1 MSFKANLFL
10 GDQSDLVSTHSVTVT
25 AGFLAHIIESAFSNL
40 EDLNISTSRSVLR
53 SRKRVPQIM
62 YGFGGDGSRPTSLL
76 ARASSVSPGHLWLCS
91 KPVLCYTVLHP
102 GPTRVRRVWPA
113 PAPGSRS
120 PRF

>member
-53 SRKRVPQIM
+53 SRKSAT
-62 YGFGGDGSRPTSLL
+62 DN
-76 ARASSVSPGHLWLCS
+76 
-91 KPVLCYTVLHP
+91 
-102 GPTRVRRVWPA
+102 VRFWR
-113 PAPGSRS
+113 
-120 PRF
+120 